1 MRYSGG
7 QLVSGDYRFGG
18 GGVVGHG
25 MSWGGVGHSMSD
37 ILAARAGGG
46 ERGTSQGADG
56 ALGRGRGRAD
66 GKQKAPQGEP
76 YGARWGEL
84 G

>member
-1 MRYSGG
+1 
-7 QLVSGDYRFGG
+7 
-18 GGVVGHG
+18 
-25 MSWGGVGHSMSD
+25 MSD
-37 ILAARAGGG
+37 ILGAMAGGG

-76 YGARWGEL
+76 YGAGDGMDWFLVPRL
-84 G
+84 C